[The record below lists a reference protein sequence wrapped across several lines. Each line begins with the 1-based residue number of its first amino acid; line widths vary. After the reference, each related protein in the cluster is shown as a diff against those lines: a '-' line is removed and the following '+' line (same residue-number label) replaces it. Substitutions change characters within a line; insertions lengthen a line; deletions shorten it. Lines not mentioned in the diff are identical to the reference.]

1 MALVSSYS
9 NSDIHSKKRCFLS
22 TERCRVGRFL
32 RFRARKPPINPGRHT
47 TREIRPRKIRVKP
60 HGEPTRRGRPTTVP
74 GKSKSVSDVL
84 RRSGRRTTVPVRCT
98 SFRLVQGRRTRFRVS
113 FTFCGVKE
121 RQRTN
126 LNLLQVGD
134 FPLSPRRARKQRDWH
149 RRLVSVKNT
158 SRIHWWRKK
167 PDRQHVHR
175 THRGRRTRAQRG
187 RKRGRPHPR
196 FSNQRSI
203 EKPLYRGF
211 SIFAV
216 FIPKTCWTSGAR
228 SPEVLNRDGT
238 RTANRKRTSEAN
250 SDSWVSYRGT
260 VARII
265 PR

>member
-1 MALVSSYS
+1 MVSQ
-9 NSDIHSKKRCFLS
+9 
-22 TERCRVGRFL
+22 
-32 RFRARKPPINPGRHT
+32 
-47 TREIRPRKIRVKP
+47 
-60 HGEPTRRGRPTTVP
+60 HGAGGQRLCPADQ
-74 GKSKSVSDVL
+74 KSVSDVL
-84 RRSGRRTTVPVRCT
+84 RRSGLRTTVPVRCA

-134 FPLSPRRARKQRDWH
+134 FLLSPRRARKQRDWH
-149 RRLVSVKNT
+149 RRLVSVK
-158 SRIHWWRKK
+158 RHKQDPLVARK

-175 THRGRRTRAQRG
+175 THRGRRTRAQRR
-187 RKRGRPHPR
+187 RKRGRPHLR

-238 RTANRKRTSEAN
+238 RTAIRKRTSEAN

-260 VARII
+260 VARIT